1 MCTVIVG
8 FRCFADTPLV
18 VAANRDEL
26 LDRPSD
32 QPLLLRDDPPRWGGR
47 DQIAGGT
54 WLAVD
59 PNGRVGAVT
68 NRHPGGVYLPP
79 DRSRRSRGDLPIE
92 VLDHDD
98 ASVEPWMM
106 RLRPADYNAVN
117 LLYLSAEVA
126 LWVGLDDQAGRRV
139 RRLEP
144 GVHVITEQDP
154 DDPADPKA
162 MRILGRARDA
172 RTASESGD
180 DLMSRWAEVLRSHK
194 SDDVGSPACIHAE
207 QHGTVS
213 STTVVV
219 SRAGVRYEHAEGP
232 PCITPFARVL

>member
-92 VLDHDD
+92 VLDYDD

-154 DDPADPKA
+154 DDPADAKA
-162 MRILGRARDA
+162 LRILGQARDA
-172 RTASESGD
+172 HAASADGDGLVLRWGELLRSHESGD
-180 DLMSRWAEVLRSHK
+180 A
-194 SDDVGSPACIHAE
+194 GSPACIHAE

-219 SRAGVRYEHAEGP
+219 SREGVRYEHAEGP
-232 PCITPFARVL
+232 PCITPFRRVV